1 MPEIGF
7 ALSVPVDI
15 GILYHIM
22 VLFMVEIQSYPMP
35 SHAGSGPSK
44 VISFLLK
51 KDDLALLDE
60 MVAEFPSRVNRSDV
74 LREMIM
80 PHLHAL
86 RLAKKGD
93 DWEDVL
99 ERGDGLA
106 HLRNLVRKAE
116 KESALAFSFSI

>member
-1 MPEIGF
+1 
-7 ALSVPVDI
+7 
-15 GILYHIM
+15 
-22 VLFMVEIQSYPMP
+22 MP

-60 MVAEFPSRVNRSDV
+60 MVAEFPSQVNRSDV

-80 PHLHAL
+80 PHLSAL
-86 RLAKKGD
+86 RLAKKGN
-93 DWEDVL
+93 DWEEVL
-99 ERGDGLA
+99 ERGNGLA
-106 HLRNLVRKAE
+106 YLRNLVRKAE

>member
-1 MPEIGF
+1 M
-7 ALSVPVDI
+7 

-22 VLFMVEIQSYPMP
+22 VRLMAETQSYPMP

-60 MVAEFPSRVNRSDV
+60 MVAEFPSQVNRSDV

-80 PHLHAL
+80 PHLSAL
-86 RLAKKGD
+86 RLAKKGN
-93 DWEDVL
+93 DWEEVL

-106 HLRNLVRKAE
+106 YLRNLVRKAE